1 MALYFQEDDKME
13 LIDAVTPLQ
22 AVEYLGIETQR
33 RGQNISILCPAP
45 EHNDRH
51 FGSCMIEHHG
61 RTCKCYACGR
71 RLTSLSIL
79 MLAGGYTLYDAMCIL
94 AEISGMSDKFEAS
107 KKENQKRIH
116 QKSKTVPLQ
125 TRRMLNLSTNSH
137 IKAVLNAVQTR
148 PESGN
153 CIRDNNGDYVILNSV
168 LWNPWTELCQQEPE
182 TADWLIR
189 NKCEEKMLQLDYL
202 IHQLKNPMSTKISE
216 MFYEI
221 RQIYGFSLTEAIAF
235 YQRQYQ
241 EIENIY
247 VEHGGTLSDAETIA
261 NKIYMLNRTLA

>member
-1 MALYFQEDDKME
+1 M
-13 LIDAVTPLQ
+13 
-22 AVEYLGIETQR
+22 
-33 RGQNISILCPAP
+33 
-45 EHNDRH
+45 
-51 FGSCMIEHHG
+51 
-61 RTCKCYACGR
+61 
-71 RLTSLSIL
+71 
-79 MLAGGYTLYDAMCIL
+79 YDAMCIL

-148 PESGN
+148 PESRN

-261 NKIYMLNRTLA
+261 NKIYMLNRALA